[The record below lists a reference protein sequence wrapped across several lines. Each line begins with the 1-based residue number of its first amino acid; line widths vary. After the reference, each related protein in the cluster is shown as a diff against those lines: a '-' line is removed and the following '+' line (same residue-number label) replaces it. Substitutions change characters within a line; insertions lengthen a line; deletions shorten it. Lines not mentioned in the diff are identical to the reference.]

1 MSDNDPPGYE
11 ADTPPRYSCLFNEE
25 GVEGVFMETNVDYVV
40 NMNHQFTG
48 YHDSLMLPGYEQHA
62 AFNNVTVNVIVQQPR
77 ATVLSSVAEAENYN
91 YANCCI
97 YTCCCCWAVE
107 FVGKITFV
115 TISAAVWTCIIASFC
130 GTVCCCCVTLCD
142 ETLEEEFFGIPFK
155 VYNKLSKSCSICM
168 KLRNA
173 SLPITDA
180 E

>member
-1 MSDNDPPGYE
+1 MSGNDPPGYE
-11 ADTPPRYSCLFNEE
+11 ADSPPQYSFLFN
-25 GVEGVFMETNVDYVV
+25 VEGVVGVERVIIESNVDNVV
-40 NMNHQFTG
+40 NSYQFTG
-48 YHDSLMLPGYEQHA
+48 YRDSLMLPRYEA
-62 AFNNVTVNVIVQQPR
+62 STLNNDIVIVQQPS
-77 ATVLSSVAEAENYN
+77 ATVLSSVAESENYN

-115 TISAAVWTCIIASFC
+115 TISAAVWTCIITSFC

-142 ETLEEEFFGIPFK
+142 ETLEKEFFGIPFK
-155 VYNKLSKSCSICM
+155 VYNKLSKSCLICM

-173 SLPITDA
+173 SIPITDA